1 MKLHGRALLLGS
13 LLATLVPL
21 ASAHAAPSPP
31 GSLAPLATPQLC
43 FSQTPA
49 SGCTSAPGL
58 ESARAVAITADG
70 HNLYVGGG
78 TSISVFERNAKTG
91 ALTQLAGPLGCLSS
105 SAGTGCG
112 HALGLSGVAQIGL
125 SPDGRHLYAVSSIAG
140 SVTAFARDITT
151 GALTQ
156 LHGAAGCVRPGGQGG
171 CASGIGLAGAT
182 ALAIA
187 PDGRSLYVAGHD
199 ANAVASFSIDPVGGA
214 LLQLGGKGAC
224 VRGGDDAGACLAGRA
239 LLGADALA
247 ISPDGAILYAAAKDI
262 DAVAVLLRDPT
273 TGALSQQPGQTGC
286 IRLGGGLGC
295 ATARALAQPSAL
307 AIAPGGRDL
316 YVASASG
323 NAVSLLQRDA
333 ATGMM
338 IQPAGTAGCIGQ
350 GIADCSAAPLLMT
363 PTALSLGPDATSL
376 TVATAGDGTLLTLH
390 RDTTS
395 GLLAAVPAPAG
406 CISTTAAGGCQ
417 ALALLGPATSLAI
430 APTGDVLYAA
440 ASTGLIALSRQA
452 PPVCLKRELRAGVGV
467 PTQVLLPCTDPN
479 GDALTYAIAS
489 KATHGALTG
498 VKGGS
503 VTYKPKPGY
512 RGVDAFGIT
521 VGDGS
526 GAVTT
531 ATVTVR
537 VTRNGT
543 GPVVRLAAGPLKV
556 KAGTAHATIGCD
568 ARTAGGC
575 TGVAI
580 LRLGGPRGPVVART
594 KVHVK
599 SGRAHVIDVP
609 LRAAG
614 RTALAPGN
622 WRQAMLIVIARDK
635 NGNGGTLGR
644 KVVLHSVM
652 KQSR

>member
-1 MKLHGRALLLGS
+1 MKLHVRALLLGS

-21 ASAHAAPSPP
+21 ASAHAAAGPP

-43 FSQTPA
+43 FAQTPA

-78 TSISVFERNAKTG
+78 TSIAVFQRDAKTG
-91 ALTQLAGPLGCLSS
+91 ALTQLAGILGCVSS
-105 SAGTGCG
+105 SGGTGCG
-112 HALGLSGVAQIGL
+112 HALGLSGVAQIAL
-125 SPDGRHLYAVSSIAG
+125 SPDGRHLYAVSSISG
-140 SVTAFARDITT
+140 SVTAFARDVKT
-151 GALTQ
+151 GSLTQ
-156 LHGAAGCVRPGGQGG
+156 LRGAAGCVRPGGDGG
-171 CASGIGLAGAT
+171 CASGVGLAGAT
-182 ALAIA
+182 ALVIA
-187 PDGRSLYVAGHD
+187 PDGRSLYVAGKD

-224 VRGGDDAGACLAGRA
+224 VRGGDDPGACLDGRA

-247 ISPDGAILYAAAKDI
+247 ISPDGAIVYAAAKDV
-262 DAVAVLLRDPT
+262 DAVAVLQRDPT
-273 TGALSQQPGQTGC
+273 TGALSQQAGLTGC
-286 IRLGGGLGC
+286 IRLSGGLGC
-295 ATARALAQPSAL
+295 ATARSLAQPSAL
-307 AIAPGGRDL
+307 VIAPGGRDL

-323 NAVSLLQRDA
+323 NAISVLQRDA
-333 ATGMM
+333 ATGLL

-350 GIADCSAAPLLMT
+350 GIADCTAAPLL
-363 PTALSLGPDATSL
+363 TAPAALAMGPDGSSL
-376 TVATAGDGTLLTLH
+376 TVATAGDGTLITLH

-395 GLLAAVPAPAG
+395 GLLAAVPAPSG

-417 ALALLGPATSLAI
+417 ALGVLGPATSMAI
-430 APTGDVLYAA
+430 APAGDVLYAA
-440 ASTGLIALSRQA
+440 ASTGLIALSRQT

-467 PTQVLLPCTDPN
+467 PTQILLPCTDPN

-489 KATHGALTG
+489 KATHGVLAG
-498 VKGGS
+498 VKGGT
-503 VTYKPKPGY
+503 VTYKPKPGF
-512 RGVDAFGIT
+512 RGVDAFGIA

-526 GAVTT
+526 GAQTT

-537 VTRNGT
+537 VTRDGT

-556 KAGTAHATIGCD
+556 RAGTARATIGCE

-594 KVHVK
+594 KVHVDA
-599 SGRAHVIDVP
+599 GRAHVIDVP

-644 KVVLHSVM
+644 KVVLHGI
-652 KQSR
+652 KK

>member
-1 MKLHGRALLLGS
+1 MKLHVRALLLGS

-21 ASAHAAPSPP
+21 ASAHAAPGPP

-43 FSQTPA
+43 FAQTPA

-58 ESARAVAITADG
+58 ESARAVVISADG

-78 TSISVFERNAKTG
+78 TSIAVFQRDAKTG
-91 ALTQLAGPLGCLSS
+91 ALTQLAGILGCVSS
-105 SAGTGCG
+105 SGGTGCG
-112 HALGLSGVAQIGL
+112 HALGLSGVAQMGL

-140 SVTAFARDITT
+140 SVTAFSRDAKT
-151 GALTQ
+151 GSLTQ
-156 LHGAAGCVRPGGQGG
+156 LRGAAGCVRPGGEGG
-171 CASGIGLAGAT
+171 CASGVGLAGAT
-182 ALAIA
+182 ALVIA
-187 PDGRSLYVAGHD
+187 PDGRSLYVAGKE

-224 VRGGDDAGACLAGRA
+224 VRGGDDPGACLDGRA

-247 ISPDGAILYAAAKDI
+247 ISPDGAIVYAAAKDV
-262 DAVAVLLRDPT
+262 DAIAVLQRDPT
-273 TGALSQQPGQTGC
+273 TGALSQQAGLTGC
-286 IRLGGGLGC
+286 IRLSGGLGC
-295 ATARALAQPSAL
+295 ATARSLAQPSAL
-307 AIAPGGRDL
+307 VIAPGGRDL

-323 NAVSLLQRDA
+323 NAISLLQRDA
-333 ATGMM
+333 ATGLM
-338 IQPAGTAGCIGQ
+338 IQSAGTAGCIGQ
-350 GIADCSAAPLLMT
+350 GIADCTAAPLL
-363 PTALSLGPDATSL
+363 TAPAALAMGPDGSSL
-376 TVATAGDGTLLTLH
+376 TVATAGDGTLVTLH

-395 GLLAAVPAPAG
+395 GLLAAVPAPSG

-417 ALALLGPATSLAI
+417 ALGVLGPATSMAI
-430 APTGDVLYAA
+430 APAGDVLYAA
-440 ASTGLIALSRQA
+440 ASTGLIALARQT

-467 PTQVLLPCTDPN
+467 PTQILLPCTDPN

-489 KATHGALTG
+489 KATHGVLAG
-498 VKGGS
+498 VKGGT
-503 VTYKPKPGY
+503 VTYKPKPGFH
-512 RGVDAFGIT
+512 GVDAFGIA

-526 GAVTT
+526 GAQTT

-537 VTRNGT
+537 VTRDGT

-556 KAGTAHATIGCD
+556 KAGTARATIGCE

-594 KVHVK
+594 KVHVDA
-599 SGRAHVIDVP
+599 GRAHVIDVP

-622 WRQAMLIVIARDK
+622 WRQATLIVIARDK

-644 KVVLHSVM
+644 KVVLHGI
-652 KQSR
+652 KK

>member
-1 MKLHGRALLLGS
+1 MKLHLRALFIGS

-21 ASAHAAPSPP
+21 ASAHAAPGPP

-43 FSQTPA
+43 FAQTPA

-78 TSISVFERNAKTG
+78 TSISVFQRDAKG
-91 ALTQLAGPLGCLSS
+91 ALTQLAGVLGCVSS
-105 SAGTGCG
+105 SGGTGCG

-140 SVTAFARDITT
+140 SVTAFARDTTT

-156 LHGAAGCVRPGGQGG
+156 LRGAAGCVRPGGDGG
-171 CASGIGLAGAT
+171 CASGVGLAGAT
-182 ALAIA
+182 AMAIA
-187 PDGRSLYVAGHD
+187 PDGRSLYVAGQE

-224 VRGGDDAGACLAGRA
+224 VRGGDDPGACLDGRA

-247 ISPDGAILYAAAKDI
+247 ISPDGAIVYAAAKDV
-262 DAVAVLLRDPT
+262 DAVAVLQRDPT
-273 TGALSQQPGQTGC
+273 TGALSQQAGLTGC
-286 IRLGGGLGC
+286 IRLSGGLGC
-295 ATARALAQPSAL
+295 ATARSLAQPSAL

-323 NAVSLLQRDA
+323 NAISLLQRDA
-333 ATGMM
+333 ATGLM

-350 GIADCSAAPLLMT
+350 GIADCTAAPLL
-363 PTALSLGPDATSL
+363 TAPAALAMGPDGSSL
-376 TVATAGDGTLLTLH
+376 TVATSGDGTLITLH

-395 GLLAAVPAPAG
+395 GLLAAVPAPSG

-417 ALALLGPATSLAI
+417 ALGVLGPATSMAI
-430 APTGDVLYAA
+430 APAGDVLYAA
-440 ASTGLIALSRQA
+440 ASTGLIALARQT

-467 PTQVLLPCTDPN
+467 PTQILLPCTDPN

-489 KATHGALTG
+489 KATHGVLAG
-498 VKGGS
+498 VKGGT
-503 VTYKPKPGY
+503 VTYKPKPGF
-512 RGVDAFGIT
+512 RGVDAFGIA

-526 GAVTT
+526 GAQTT

-537 VTRNGT
+537 VTRDGT

-556 KAGTAHATIGCD
+556 RAGTARATIGCE

-594 KVHVK
+594 KVHVAA
-599 SGRAHVIDVP
+599 GRAHVIDVP

-644 KVVLHSVM
+644 KVVLHGI
-652 KQSR
+652 KK

>member
-1 MKLHGRALLLGS
+1 MLGS

-21 ASAHAAPSPP
+21 ASAHAASGPP

-43 FSQTPA
+43 FAQTPA

-58 ESARAVAITADG
+58 ESARAVAISADG

-78 TSISVFERNAKTG
+78 TSIAVFHRDAKTG
-91 ALTQLAGPLGCLSS
+91 ALTQLAGVLGCVSS
-105 SAGTGCG
+105 SGGTGCG

-140 SVTAFARDITT
+140 SVTAFARDTTT
-151 GALTQ
+151 GSLTQ
-156 LHGAAGCVRPGGQGG
+156 LRGAAGCVRPGGEGG
-171 CASGIGLAGAT
+171 CASGVGLAGAT
-182 ALAIA
+182 ALVIA
-187 PDGRSLYVAGHD
+187 PDGRSLYVAGKE

-224 VRGGDDAGACLAGRA
+224 VRGGDDPGACLDGRA

-247 ISPDGAILYAAAKDI
+247 ISPDGAIVYAAAKDV
-262 DAVAVLLRDPT
+262 DAVAVLQRDPT
-273 TGALSQQPGQTGC
+273 TGALSQQAGLTGC
-286 IRLGGGLGC
+286 IRLSGGLGC
-295 ATARALAQPSAL
+295 ATARSMAQPTAL
-307 AIAPGGRDL
+307 TIAPGGRDL
-316 YVASASG
+316 YVASGSG
-323 NAVSLLQRDA
+323 NAISVLQRDT
-333 ATGMM
+333 ATGLL

-350 GIADCSAAPLLMT
+350 GIADCTAAPLL
-363 PTALSLGPDATSL
+363 TAPAALAMGPDGSSL
-376 TVATAGDGTLLTLH
+376 TVATSGDGTLITLH
-390 RDTTS
+390 RDTTT
-395 GLLAAVPAPAG
+395 GLLAAVPAPSG

-417 ALALLGPATSLAI
+417 ALGVLGPATSMAI
-430 APTGDVLYAA
+430 APAGDVLYAA
-440 ASTGLIALSRQA
+440 ASTGLIALARQT

-467 PTQVLLPCTDPN
+467 PTQILLPCTDPN

-489 KATHGALTG
+489 KATHGVLAG
-498 VKGGS
+498 VKGGT
-503 VTYKPKPGY
+503 VTYKPKPGF
-512 RGVDAFGIT
+512 RGVDAFGIA

-526 GAVTT
+526 GAQTT

-537 VTRNGT
+537 VTRDGT

-556 KAGTAHATIGCD
+556 RAGTARATIGCE

-575 TGVAI
+575 TGIAI

-594 KVHVK
+594 KVHVAA
-599 SGRAHVIDVP
+599 GRAHVIDVP

-644 KVVLHSVM
+644 KVVLHGI
-652 KQSR
+652 KK

>member
-1 MKLHGRALLLGS
+1 MKLHVRALLLGS

-21 ASAHAAPSPP
+21 ASAHAAPGPP

-43 FSQTPA
+43 FAQTPA

-58 ESARAVAITADG
+58 ESARAVAISADG

-78 TSISVFERNAKTG
+78 TSIAVFQRDAKTG
-91 ALTQLAGPLGCLSS
+91 ALTQLAGILGCVSS
-105 SAGTGCG
+105 SGGTGCG
-112 HALGLSGVAQIGL
+112 HALGLSGVAQMGL

-140 SVTAFARDITT
+140 SVTAFSRDTKT
-151 GALTQ
+151 GSLTQ
-156 LHGAAGCVRPGGQGG
+156 LRGAAGCVRPGGEGG
-171 CASGIGLAGAT
+171 CASGVGLAGAT
-182 ALAIA
+182 ALVIA
-187 PDGRSLYVAGHD
+187 PDGRSLYVAGKE

-224 VRGGDDAGACLAGRA
+224 VRGGDDPGACLDGRA

-247 ISPDGAILYAAAKDI
+247 ISPDGAIVYAAAKDV
-262 DAVAVLLRDPT
+262 DAIAVLQRDPT
-273 TGALSQQPGQTGC
+273 TGALSQQAGLTGC
-286 IRLGGGLGC
+286 IRLSGGLGC
-295 ATARALAQPSAL
+295 ATARSLAQPSAL
-307 AIAPGGRDL
+307 VIAPGGRDL

-323 NAVSLLQRDA
+323 NAISLLQRDA
-333 ATGMM
+333 ATGLM

-350 GIADCSAAPLLMT
+350 GIADCTAAPLL
-363 PTALSLGPDATSL
+363 TAPAALAMGPDGSSL
-376 TVATAGDGTLLTLH
+376 TVATAGDGTLITLH

-395 GLLAAVPAPAG
+395 GLLAAVPAPSG

-417 ALALLGPATSLAI
+417 ALGVLGPATSMAI
-430 APTGDVLYAA
+430 APAGDVLYAA
-440 ASTGLIALSRQA
+440 ASTGLIALARQT

-467 PTQVLLPCTDPN
+467 PTQILLPCTDPN

-489 KATHGALTG
+489 KATHGVLAG
-498 VKGGS
+498 VKGGT
-503 VTYKPKPGY
+503 VTYKPKPGFH
-512 RGVDAFGIT
+512 GVDAFGIA

-526 GAVTT
+526 GAQTT

-537 VTRNGT
+537 VTRDGT

-556 KAGTAHATIGCD
+556 KAGTARATIGCE

-594 KVHVK
+594 KVHVDA
-599 SGRAHVIDVP
+599 GRAHVIDVP

-622 WRQAMLIVIARDK
+622 WRQATLIVIARDK

-644 KVVLHSVM
+644 KVVLHGI
-652 KQSR
+652 KK

>member
-1 MKLHGRALLLGS
+1 MKLHVRALLLGS

-21 ASAHAAPSPP
+21 ASAHAAPGPP

-43 FSQTPA
+43 FAQTPA

-78 TSISVFERNAKTG
+78 TSIAVFQRDAKTG
-91 ALTQLAGPLGCLSS
+91 ALTQLAGILGCVSS
-105 SAGTGCG
+105 SGGTGCG
-112 HALGLSGVAQIGL
+112 QALGLSGVAQIAL
-125 SPDGRHLYAVSSIAG
+125 SPDGRHLYAVSSISG
-140 SVTAFARDITT
+140 SVTAFSRDTKT
-151 GALTQ
+151 GSLTQ
-156 LHGAAGCVRPGGQGG
+156 LRGAAGCVRPGGDGG
-171 CASGIGLAGAT
+171 CASGVGLAGAT
-182 ALAIA
+182 AMVIA
-187 PDGRSLYVAGHD
+187 PDGRSLYVAGKE

-224 VRGGDDAGACLAGRA
+224 VRGGDDPGACLDGRA

-247 ISPDGAILYAAAKDI
+247 ISPDGAIVYAAAKDV
-262 DAVAVLLRDPT
+262 DAVAVLQRDPT
-273 TGALSQQPGQTGC
+273 TGALSQQAGLTGC
-286 IRLGGGLGC
+286 IRLSGGLGC
-295 ATARALAQPSAL
+295 ATARSLAQPSAL
-307 AIAPGGRDL
+307 VIAPGGRDL
-316 YVASASG
+316 YVASGSG
-323 NAVSLLQRDA
+323 NAISVLQRDA
-333 ATGMM
+333 ATGLM

-350 GIADCSAAPLLMT
+350 GIADCTAAPLL
-363 PTALSLGPDATSL
+363 TAPAALAMGPDGSSL
-376 TVATAGDGTLLTLH
+376 TVATAGDGTLITLH

-395 GLLAAVPAPAG
+395 GLLAAVPAPSG

-417 ALALLGPATSLAI
+417 ALGVLGPATSMAI
-430 APTGDVLYAA
+430 APAGDVLYAA
-440 ASTGLIALSRQA
+440 ASTGLIALSRQT

-467 PTQVLLPCTDPN
+467 PTQILLPCTDPN

-489 KATHGALTG
+489 KATHGVLAG
-498 VKGGS
+498 VKGGT
-503 VTYKPKPGY
+503 VTYKPKPGF
-512 RGVDAFGIT
+512 RGVDAFGIA

-526 GAVTT
+526 GAQTT

-537 VTRNGT
+537 VTRDGT

-556 KAGTAHATIGCD
+556 RAGTARATIGCE

-594 KVHVK
+594 KVHVNA
-599 SGRAHVIDVP
+599 GRAHVIDVP

-644 KVVLHSVM
+644 KVVLHGI
-652 KQSR
+652 KK

>member
-1 MKLHGRALLLGS
+1 MCMKLHVRALLLGS

-21 ASAHAAPSPP
+21 ASAHAAPGPP

-43 FSQTPA
+43 FAQTPA

-78 TSISVFERNAKTG
+78 TSIAVFQRDAKTG
-91 ALTQLAGPLGCLSS
+91 ALTQLAGILGCVSS
-105 SAGTGCG
+105 SGGAGCG
-112 HALGLSGVAQIGL
+112 HALGLSGVAQIAL
-125 SPDGRHLYAVSSIAG
+125 SPDGRHLYAVSSISG
-140 SVTAFARDITT
+140 SVTAFARDEKT
-151 GALTQ
+151 GSLTQ
-156 LHGAAGCVRPGGQGG
+156 LRGAAGCVRPGGEGG
-171 CASGIGLAGAT
+171 CASGVGLAGAT
-182 ALAIA
+182 ALVIA
-187 PDGRSLYVAGHD
+187 PDGRSLYVAGKE

-224 VRGGDDAGACLAGRA
+224 VRGGDDPGACLDGRA

-247 ISPDGAILYAAAKDI
+247 ISPDGAIVYAAAKDV
-262 DAVAVLLRDPT
+262 DAVAVLQRDPT
-273 TGALSQQPGQTGC
+273 TGALSQQAGLTGC
-286 IRLGGGLGC
+286 IRLSGGLGC
-295 ATARALAQPSAL
+295 ATARSMAQPTAL
-307 AIAPGGRDL
+307 TIAPGGRDL
-316 YVASASG
+316 YVASGSG
-323 NAVSLLQRDA
+323 NAISVLQRDT
-333 ATGMM
+333 ATGLL

-350 GIADCSAAPLLMT
+350 GIADCTAAPLL
-363 PTALSLGPDATSL
+363 TAPAALAMGPDGSSL
-376 TVATAGDGTLLTLH
+376 TVATSGDGTLITLH
-390 RDTTS
+390 RDTTT
-395 GLLAAVPAPAG
+395 GLLAAVPAPSG

-417 ALALLGPATSLAI
+417 ALGVLGPATSMAI
-430 APTGDVLYAA
+430 APAGDVLYAA
-440 ASTGLIALSRQA
+440 ASTGLIALARQT

-467 PTQVLLPCTDPN
+467 PTQILLPCTDPN

-489 KATHGALTG
+489 KATHGVLAG
-498 VKGGS
+498 VKGGT
-503 VTYKPKPGY
+503 VTYKPKPGF
-512 RGVDAFGIT
+512 RGVDAFGIA

-526 GAVTT
+526 GAQTT

-537 VTRNGT
+537 VTRDGT

-556 KAGTAHATIGCD
+556 RAGTARATIGCE

-575 TGVAI
+575 TGIAI

-594 KVHVK
+594 KVHVAA
-599 SGRAHVIDVP
+599 GRAHVIDVP

-644 KVVLHSVM
+644 KVVLHGI
-652 KQSR
+652 KK

>member
-13 LLATLVPL
+13 LLATHGPL
-21 ASAHAAPSPP
+21 ASAHAASGPP

-43 FSQTPA
+43 FAQTPA

-58 ESARAVAITADG
+58 ESARAVAISADG

-78 TSISVFERNAKTG
+78 TSIAVFHRDAKTG
-91 ALTQLAGPLGCLSS
+91 ALTQLAGVLGCVSS
-105 SAGTGCG
+105 SGGTGCG

-140 SVTAFARDITT
+140 SVTAFARDTTT
-151 GALTQ
+151 GSLTQ
-156 LHGAAGCVRPGGQGG
+156 LRGAAGCVRPGGEGG
-171 CASGIGLAGAT
+171 CASGVGLAGAT
-182 ALAIA
+182 ALVIA
-187 PDGRSLYVAGHD
+187 PDGRSLYVAGKE

-224 VRGGDDAGACLAGRA
+224 VRGGDDPGACLDGRA

-247 ISPDGAILYAAAKDI
+247 ISPDGAIVYAAAKDV
-262 DAVAVLLRDPT
+262 DAVAVLQRDPT
-273 TGALSQQPGQTGC
+273 TGALSQQAGLTGC
-286 IRLGGGLGC
+286 IRLSGGLGC
-295 ATARALAQPSAL
+295 ATARSMAQPTAL
-307 AIAPGGRDL
+307 TIAPGGRDL
-316 YVASASG
+316 YVASGSG
-323 NAVSLLQRDA
+323 NAISVLQRDT
-333 ATGMM
+333 ATGLL

-350 GIADCSAAPLLMT
+350 GIADCTAAPLL
-363 PTALSLGPDATSL
+363 TAPAALAMGPDGSSL
-376 TVATAGDGTLLTLH
+376 TVATSGDGTLITLH
-390 RDTTS
+390 RDTTT
-395 GLLAAVPAPAG
+395 GLLAAVPAPSG

-417 ALALLGPATSLAI
+417 ALGVLGPATSMAI
-430 APTGDVLYAA
+430 APAGDVLYAA
-440 ASTGLIALSRQA
+440 ASTGLIALARQT

-467 PTQVLLPCTDPN
+467 PTQILLPCTDPN

-489 KATHGALTG
+489 KATHGVLAG
-498 VKGGS
+498 VKGGT
-503 VTYKPKPGY
+503 VTYKPKPGF
-512 RGVDAFGIT
+512 RGVDAFGIA

-526 GAVTT
+526 GAQTT

-537 VTRNGT
+537 VTRDGT

-556 KAGTAHATIGCD
+556 RAGTARATIGCE

-575 TGVAI
+575 TGIAI

-594 KVHVK
+594 KVHVAA
-599 SGRAHVIDVP
+599 GRAHVIDVP

-644 KVVLHSVM
+644 KVVLHGI
-652 KQSR
+652 KK

>member
-21 ASAHAAPSPP
+21 ASAHAAPGPQ

-58 ESARAVAITADG
+58 ESARAVTISADG

-78 TSISVFERNAKTG
+78 TTISVFTRAAKTG

-105 SAGTGCG
+105 SSGTGCG
-112 HALGLSGVAQIGL
+112 HALGLSGVAQIAL
-125 SPDGRHLYAVSSIAG
+125 SPDGRHLYAVSSIAA
-140 SVTAFARDITT
+140 SVTAFARDLAT

-156 LHGAAGCVRPGGQGG
+156 LHGAAGCVRPGGGGG
-171 CASGIGLAGAT
+171 CASGVGLAGAT

-187 PDGRSLYVAGHD
+187 PDGRSLYVASHD

-214 LLQLGGKGAC
+214 LLQLGGKSAC
-224 VRGGDDAGACLAGRA
+224 VRGGDDAGACLGGRA

-262 DAVAVLLRDPT
+262 DAVAVLQRDPT
-273 TGALSQQPGQTGC
+273 TGALSQQPGQSGC
-286 IRLGGGLGC
+286 IRLSGGLGC
-295 ATARALAQPSAL
+295 ATARSLAQPSAL

-316 YVASASG
+316 YVASQSG

-333 ATGMM
+333 ATGIL
-338 IQPAGTAGCIGQ
+338 IQPAGAAGCIGQ
-350 GIADCSAAPLLMT
+350 GIADCSAAPLLT
-363 PTALSLGPDATSL
+363 GPLALSLGPDATSL

-390 RDTTS
+390 RDTAT

-406 CISTTAAGGCQ
+406 CISATAAGGCQ
-417 ALALLGPATSLAI
+417 ALAQLGPATSLAI
-430 APTGDVLYAA
+430 APAGDVLYAA
-440 ASTGLIALSRQA
+440 ASTGLVALARQA
-452 PPVCLKRELRAGVGV
+452 PPVCIKRELRAGVGV

-479 GDALTYAIAS
+479 GDALTYAISS
-489 KATHGALTG
+489 KAAHGSLLAL
-498 VKGGS
+498 KGGS
-503 VTYKPKPGY
+503 VTYRPKAGY
-512 RGVDAFGIT
+512 HGVDAFGIT

-526 GAVTT
+526 GAETP

-537 VTRNGT
+537 VTRDGT
-543 GPVVRLAAGPLKV
+543 GPVVRLAASLLKV

-568 ARTAGGC
+568 ARTQGGC

-580 LRLGGPRGPVVART
+580 LRLGGPRGPIVART
-594 KVHVK
+594 TLHVPA
-599 SGRAHVIDVP
+599 GRAHVIDVP

-614 RTALAPGN
+614 RSALIPGS
-622 WRQAMLIVIARDK
+622 WHQAMLIVIARDK

-644 KVVLHSVM
+644 KVVLHRLLA
-652 KQSR
+652 K

>member
-1 MKLHGRALLLGS
+1 MKLHVRALLLGS

-21 ASAHAAPSPP
+21 ASAHAAAGPP

-43 FSQTPA
+43 FAQTPA

-78 TSISVFERNAKTG
+78 TSIAVFQRDAKTG
-91 ALTQLAGPLGCLSS
+91 ALTQLAGILGCVSS
-105 SAGTGCG
+105 SGGTGCG
-112 HALGLSGVAQIGL
+112 HALGLSGVAQIAL
-125 SPDGRHLYAVSSIAG
+125 SPDGRHLYAVSSISG
-140 SVTAFARDITT
+140 SVTAFARDTKT
-151 GALTQ
+151 GSLTQ
-156 LHGAAGCVRPGGQGG
+156 LRGAAGCVRPGGDGG
-171 CASGIGLAGAT
+171 CASGVGLAGAT
-182 ALAIA
+182 AMVIA
-187 PDGRSLYVAGHD
+187 PDGRSLYVAGKE

-224 VRGGDDAGACLAGRA
+224 VRGGDDPGACLDGRA

-247 ISPDGAILYAAAKDI
+247 ISPDGAIVYAAAKDV
-262 DAVAVLLRDPT
+262 DAVAVLQRDPT
-273 TGALSQQPGQTGC
+273 TGALSQQAGLTGC
-286 IRLGGGLGC
+286 IRLSGGLGC
-295 ATARALAQPSAL
+295 ATARSLAQPSAL
-307 AIAPGGRDL
+307 VIAPGGRDL
-316 YVASASG
+316 YVASGSG
-323 NAVSLLQRDA
+323 NAISVLQRDA
-333 ATGMM
+333 ATGLM

-350 GIADCSAAPLLMT
+350 GIADCTAAPLL
-363 PTALSLGPDATSL
+363 TAPAALAMGPDGSSL
-376 TVATAGDGTLLTLH
+376 TVATAGDGTLITLH

-395 GLLAAVPAPAG
+395 GLLAAVPAPSG

-417 ALALLGPATSLAI
+417 ALGVLGPATSMAI
-430 APTGDVLYAA
+430 APAGDVLYAA
-440 ASTGLIALSRQA
+440 ASTGLIALSRQT

-467 PTQVLLPCTDPN
+467 PTQILLPCTDPN

-489 KATHGALTG
+489 KATHGVLAG
-498 VKGGS
+498 VKGGT
-503 VTYKPKPGY
+503 VIYKPKPGF
-512 RGVDAFGIT
+512 RGVDAFGIA

-526 GAVTT
+526 GAQTT

-537 VTRNGT
+537 VTRDGT

-556 KAGTAHATIGCD
+556 RAGTARATIGCE

-594 KVHVK
+594 KVHVNA
-599 SGRAHVIDVP
+599 GRAHVIDVP

-644 KVVLHSVM
+644 KVVLHGI
-652 KQSR
+652 KK

>member
-1 MKLHGRALLLGS
+1 MKLHVRALLLAS

-21 ASAHAAPSPP
+21 ASAHAAAGPP

-43 FSQTPA
+43 FAQTPA

-78 TSISVFERNAKTG
+78 TSIAVFQRDAKTG
-91 ALTQLAGPLGCLSS
+91 ALTQLAGILGCVSS
-105 SAGTGCG
+105 SGGTGCG
-112 HALGLSGVAQIGL
+112 QALGLSGVAQVAL
-125 SPDGRHLYAVSSIAG
+125 SPDGRHLYAVSSISG
-140 SVTAFARDITT
+140 SVTAFARDTKT
-151 GALTQ
+151 GSLTQ
-156 LHGAAGCVRPGGQGG
+156 LRGAAGCVRPGGDGG
-171 CASGIGLAGAT
+171 CASGVGLAGAT
-182 ALAIA
+182 AMVIA
-187 PDGRSLYVAGHD
+187 PDGRSLYVAGKE

-224 VRGGDDAGACLAGRA
+224 VRGGDDPGACLDGRA

-247 ISPDGAILYAAAKDI
+247 ISPDGAIVYAAAKDV
-262 DAVAVLLRDPT
+262 DAVAVLQRDPT
-273 TGALSQQPGQTGC
+273 TGALSQQAGLTGC
-286 IRLGGGLGC
+286 IRLSGGLGC
-295 ATARALAQPSAL
+295 ATARSLAQPSAL
-307 AIAPGGRDL
+307 VIAPGGRDL
-316 YVASASG
+316 YVASGSG
-323 NAVSLLQRDA
+323 NAISVLQRDT
-333 ATGMM
+333 ATGLL

-350 GIADCSAAPLLMT
+350 GIADCTAAPLL
-363 PTALSLGPDATSL
+363 TAPAALAMGPDGSSL
-376 TVATAGDGTLLTLH
+376 TVATAGDGTLITLH

-395 GLLAAVPAPAG
+395 GLLAAVPAPSG

-417 ALALLGPATSLAI
+417 ALGVLGPATSMAI
-430 APTGDVLYAA
+430 APAGDVLYAA
-440 ASTGLIALSRQA
+440 ASTGLIALSRQT

-467 PTQVLLPCTDPN
+467 PTQILLPCTDPN

-489 KATHGALTG
+489 KATHGVLAG
-498 VKGGS
+498 VKGGT
-503 VTYKPKPGY
+503 VTYKPKPGF
-512 RGVDAFGIT
+512 RGVDAFGIA

-526 GAVTT
+526 GAQTT

-537 VTRNGT
+537 VTRDGT

-556 KAGTAHATIGCD
+556 RAGTARATIGCE

-594 KVHVK
+594 KVHVNA
-599 SGRAHVIDVP
+599 GRAHVIDVP

-644 KVVLHSVM
+644 KVVLHGI
-652 KQSR
+652 KK

>member
-1 MKLHGRALLLGS
+1 M
-13 LLATLVPL
+13 
-21 ASAHAAPSPP
+21 
-31 GSLAPLATPQLC
+31 
-43 FSQTPA
+43 FS
-49 SGCTSAPGL
+49 
-58 ESARAVAITADG
+58 
-70 HNLYVGGG
+70 
-78 TSISVFERNAKTG
+78 RNVKTG
-91 ALTQLAGPLGCLSS
+91 ALSQLAGPLGCLSS

-112 HALGLSGVAQIGL
+112 HALGLSGVSQMGL
-125 SPDGRHLYAVSSIAG
+125 SPDGRHLYAVSSISG
-140 SVTAFARDITT
+140 SVTAFARDLST
-151 GALTQ
+151 GALAQ
-156 LHGAAGCVRPGGQGG
+156 LRGAAGCVRPGGGGG
-171 CASGIGLAGAT
+171 CASGVGLAGAT
-182 ALAIA
+182 AMAIA

-224 VRGGDDAGACLAGRA
+224 VRGGDDAGACLDGRA

-247 ISPDGAILYAAAKDI
+247 ISPDGAIVYAAAKDI
-262 DAVAVLLRDPT
+262 DAVAVLQRDPT

-307 AIAPGGRDL
+307 AIAAGGRDL
-316 YVASASG
+316 YVASSSG
-323 NAVSLLQRDA
+323 NAIALLQRDA
-333 ATGMM
+333 ATGLL
-338 IQPAGTAGCIGQ
+338 IQPAGAAGCIGQ
-350 GIADCSAAPLLMT
+350 GVADCSAAPLL
-363 PTALSLGPDATSL
+363 TAPSALALGPEATSL
-376 TVATAGDGTLLTLH
+376 TVATAGDGTLITLH

-406 CISTTAAGGCQ
+406 CMSATAAGGCQ
-417 ALALLGPATSLAI
+417 ALAQLGPMTSLAI
-430 APTGDVLYAA
+430 APGGEALYAA
-440 ASTGLIALSRQA
+440 ASTGLIALARQA

-489 KATHGALTG
+489 KATHGVLATL
-498 VKGGS
+498 KGAS
-503 VTYKPKPGY
+503 VTYRPKPGY
-512 RGVDAFGIT
+512 HGVDAFTVT

-531 ATVTVR
+531 ATVAVR
-537 VTRNGT
+537 VTRDGT

-568 ARTAGGC
+568 ARTLGGC

-594 KVHVK
+594 KVHVAA
-599 SGRAHVIDVP
+599 GRAHVIDVP

-614 RTALAPGN
+614 RSALAPGN
-622 WRQAMLIVIARDK
+622 WRQATLIVIARDK

-652 KQSR
+652 KRSK

>member
-1 MKLHGRALLLGS
+1 MCMKLHVRALLLGS

-21 ASAHAAPSPP
+21 ASAHAAPGPP

-43 FSQTPA
+43 FAQTPA

-78 TSISVFERNAKTG
+78 TSIAVFQRDAKTG
-91 ALTQLAGPLGCLSS
+91 ALTQLAGILGCVSS
-105 SAGTGCG
+105 SGGAGCG
-112 HALGLSGVAQIGL
+112 HALGLSGVAQIAL
-125 SPDGRHLYAVSSIAG
+125 SPDGRHLYAVSSISG
-140 SVTAFARDITT
+140 SVTAFARDEKT
-151 GALTQ
+151 GSLTQ
-156 LHGAAGCVRPGGQGG
+156 LRGAAGCVRPGGEGG
-171 CASGIGLAGAT
+171 CASGVGLAGAT
-182 ALAIA
+182 ALVIA
-187 PDGRSLYVAGHD
+187 PDGRSLYVAGKE

-224 VRGGDDAGACLAGRA
+224 VRGGDDPGACLDGRA

-247 ISPDGAILYAAAKDI
+247 ISPDGAIVYAAAKDV
-262 DAVAVLLRDPT
+262 DAVAVLQRDPT
-273 TGALSQQPGQTGC
+273 TGALSQQAGLTGC
-286 IRLGGGLGC
+286 IRLSGGLGC
-295 ATARALAQPSAL
+295 ATARSLAQPSAL
-307 AIAPGGRDL
+307 VIAPGGRDL
-316 YVASASG
+316 YVASGSG
-323 NAVSLLQRDA
+323 NAISVLQRDA
-333 ATGMM
+333 ATGLM

-350 GIADCSAAPLLMT
+350 GIADCTAAPLL
-363 PTALSLGPDATSL
+363 TAPAALAMGPDGSSL
-376 TVATAGDGTLLTLH
+376 TVATAGDGTLITLH

-395 GLLAAVPAPAG
+395 GLLAAVPAPSG

-417 ALALLGPATSLAI
+417 ALGVLGPATSMAI
-430 APTGDVLYAA
+430 APAGDVLYAA
-440 ASTGLIALSRQA
+440 ASTGLIALSRQT

-467 PTQVLLPCTDPN
+467 PTQILLPCTDPN

-489 KATHGALTG
+489 KATHGVLAG
-498 VKGGS
+498 VKGGT
-503 VTYKPKPGY
+503 VTYKPKPGF
-512 RGVDAFGIT
+512 RGVDAFGIA

-526 GAVTT
+526 GAQTT

-537 VTRNGT
+537 VTRDGT

-556 KAGTAHATIGCD
+556 RAGTARATIGCE

-580 LRLGGPRGPVVART
+580 LRLGGPRGPVVARA
-594 KVHVK
+594 KVHVNA
-599 SGRAHVIDVP
+599 GRAHVIDVP

-644 KVVLHSVM
+644 KVVLHGI
-652 KQSR
+652 KK

>member
-1 MKLHGRALLLGS
+1 MCMKLHVRALLLGS

-21 ASAHAAPSPP
+21 ASAHAAPGPP

-43 FSQTPA
+43 FAQTPA

-78 TSISVFERNAKTG
+78 TSIAVFQRDAKTG
-91 ALTQLAGPLGCLSS
+91 ALTQLAGILGCVSS
-105 SAGTGCG
+105 SGGAGCG
-112 HALGLSGVAQIGL
+112 HALGLSGVAQIAL
-125 SPDGRHLYAVSSIAG
+125 SPDGRHLYAVSSISG
-140 SVTAFARDITT
+140 SVTAFARDEKT
-151 GALTQ
+151 GSLTQ
-156 LHGAAGCVRPGGQGG
+156 LRGAAGCVRPGGEGG
-171 CASGIGLAGAT
+171 CASGVGLAGAT
-182 ALAIA
+182 ALVIA
-187 PDGRSLYVAGHD
+187 PDGRSLYVAGKE

-224 VRGGDDAGACLAGRA
+224 VRGGDDPGACLDGRA

-247 ISPDGAILYAAAKDI
+247 ISPDGAIVYAAAKDV
-262 DAVAVLLRDPT
+262 DAVAVLQRDPT
-273 TGALSQQPGQTGC
+273 TGALSQQAGLTGC
-286 IRLGGGLGC
+286 IRLSGGLGC
-295 ATARALAQPSAL
+295 ATARSLAQPSAL
-307 AIAPGGRDL
+307 VIAPGGRDL
-316 YVASASG
+316 YVASGSG
-323 NAVSLLQRDA
+323 NAISVLQRDA
-333 ATGMM
+333 ATGLM

-350 GIADCSAAPLLMT
+350 GIADCTAAPLL
-363 PTALSLGPDATSL
+363 TAPAALAMGPDGSSL
-376 TVATAGDGTLLTLH
+376 TVATAGDGTLITLH

-395 GLLAAVPAPAG
+395 GLLAAVPAPSG

-417 ALALLGPATSLAI
+417 ALGVLGPATSMAI
-430 APTGDVLYAA
+430 APAGDVLYAA
-440 ASTGLIALSRQA
+440 ASTGLIALSRQT

-467 PTQVLLPCTDPN
+467 PTQILLPCTDPN

-489 KATHGALTG
+489 KATHGVLAG
-498 VKGGS
+498 VKGGT
-503 VTYKPKPGY
+503 VTYKPKPGF
-512 RGVDAFGIT
+512 RGVDAFGIA

-526 GAVTT
+526 GAQTT

-537 VTRNGT
+537 VTRDGT

-556 KAGTAHATIGCD
+556 RAGTARATIGCE

-594 KVHVK
+594 KVHVNA
-599 SGRAHVIDVP
+599 GRAHVIDVP

-644 KVVLHSVM
+644 KVVLHGI
-652 KQSR
+652 KK

>member
-1 MKLHGRALLLGS
+1 MCMKLHVRALLLGS

-21 ASAHAAPSPP
+21 ASAHAAPGPP

-43 FSQTPA
+43 FAQTPA

-78 TSISVFERNAKTG
+78 TSIAVFQRDAKTG
-91 ALTQLAGPLGCLSS
+91 ALTQLAGILGCVSS
-105 SAGTGCG
+105 SGGAGCG
-112 HALGLSGVAQIGL
+112 HALGLSGVAQIAL
-125 SPDGRHLYAVSSIAG
+125 SPDGRHLYAVSSISG
-140 SVTAFARDITT
+140 SVTAFARDEKT
-151 GALTQ
+151 GSLTQ
-156 LHGAAGCVRPGGQGG
+156 LRGAAGCVRPGGEGG
-171 CASGIGLAGAT
+171 CASGVGLAGAT
-182 ALAIA
+182 ALVIA
-187 PDGRSLYVAGHD
+187 PDGRSLYVAGKE

-224 VRGGDDAGACLAGRA
+224 VRGGDDPGACLDGRA

-247 ISPDGAILYAAAKDI
+247 ISPDGAIVYAAAKDV
-262 DAVAVLLRDPT
+262 DAVAVLQRDPT
-273 TGALSQQPGQTGC
+273 TGALSQQAGLTGC
-286 IRLGGGLGC
+286 IRLSGGLGC
-295 ATARALAQPSAL
+295 ATARSMAQPSAL
-307 AIAPGGRDL
+307 VIAPGGRDL
-316 YVASASG
+316 YVASGSG
-323 NAVSLLQRDA
+323 NAISVLQRDA
-333 ATGMM
+333 ATGLM

-350 GIADCSAAPLLMT
+350 GIADCTAAPLL
-363 PTALSLGPDATSL
+363 TAPAALAMGPDGSSL
-376 TVATAGDGTLLTLH
+376 TVATAGDGTLITLH

-395 GLLAAVPAPAG
+395 GLLAAVPAPSG

-417 ALALLGPATSLAI
+417 ALGVLGPATSMAI
-430 APTGDVLYAA
+430 APAGDVLYAA
-440 ASTGLIALSRQA
+440 ASTGLIALSRQT

-467 PTQVLLPCTDPN
+467 PTQILLPCTDPN

-489 KATHGALTG
+489 KATHGVLAG
-498 VKGGS
+498 VKGGT
-503 VTYKPKPGY
+503 VTYKPKPGF
-512 RGVDAFGIT
+512 RGVDAFGIA

-526 GAVTT
+526 GAQTT

-537 VTRNGT
+537 VTRDGT

-556 KAGTAHATIGCD
+556 RAGTARATIGCE

-594 KVHVK
+594 KVHVNA
-599 SGRAHVIDVP
+599 GRAHVIDVP
-609 LRAAG
+609 LRGAG

-644 KVVLHSVM
+644 KVVLHGI
-652 KQSR
+652 KK

>member
-1 MKLHGRALLLGS
+1 M
-13 LLATLVPL
+13 
-21 ASAHAAPSPP
+21 
-31 GSLAPLATPQLC
+31 
-43 FSQTPA
+43 
-49 SGCTSAPGL
+49 
-58 ESARAVAITADG
+58 
-70 HNLYVGGG
+70 
-78 TSISVFERNAKTG
+78 
-91 ALTQLAGPLGCLSS
+91 
-105 SAGTGCG
+105 
-112 HALGLSGVAQIGL
+112 
-125 SPDGRHLYAVSSIAG
+125 
-140 SVTAFARDITT
+140 
-151 GALTQ
+151 
-156 LHGAAGCVRPGGQGG
+156 
-171 CASGIGLAGAT
+171 
-182 ALAIA
+182 AIA

-214 LLQLGGKGAC
+214 QLQLGGKGAC
-224 VRGGDDAGACLAGRA
+224 VRGGDTAGACLDGRA

-247 ISPDGAILYAAAKDI
+247 ISPDGAIVYAAAKDI
-262 DAVAVLLRDPT
+262 DAVAVLQRDPT

-307 AIAPGGRDL
+307 AIAAGGRDL

-323 NAVSLLQRDA
+323 NAIALRQRDA
-333 ATGMM
+333 ATGLL
-338 IQPAGTAGCIGQ
+338 IQPAGAAGCIGQ
-350 GIADCSAAPLLMT
+350 GVADCSAAPLL
-363 PTALSLGPDATSL
+363 TAPSALALGPEATSL
-376 TVATAGDGTLLTLH
+376 TVATAGDGTLITLH

-406 CISTTAAGGCQ
+406 CMSATAAGGCQ
-417 ALALLGPATSLAI
+417 PLAQLGPVTSLAI
-430 APTGDVLYAA
+430 APGGEALYAA
-440 ASTGLIALSRQA
+440 ASTGLIALARQA

-489 KATHGALTG
+489 KATHGVLATL
-498 VKGGS
+498 KGAS
-503 VTYKPKPGY
+503 VIYRPRPGY
-512 RGVDAFGIT
+512 HGVDAFTVT

-537 VTRNGT
+537 VTRDGT

-568 ARTAGGC
+568 ARTLGGC

-594 KVHVK
+594 KVHVAA
-599 SGRAHVIDVP
+599 GRAHVIDVP

-614 RTALAPGN
+614 RSALAPGN
-622 WRQAMLIVIARDK
+622 WRQATLIVIARDK

-644 KVVLHSVM
+644 KVVLHSVL
-652 KQSR
+652 KKSK

>member
-1 MKLHGRALLLGS
+1 MKLHVRALLLGS

-21 ASAHAAPSPP
+21 ASAHAAAGPP

-43 FSQTPA
+43 FAQTPA

-78 TSISVFERNAKTG
+78 TSIAVFQRDAKTG
-91 ALTQLAGPLGCLSS
+91 ALTQLAGILGCVSS
-105 SAGTGCG
+105 SGGTGCG
-112 HALGLSGVAQIGL
+112 HALGLSGVAQIAL
-125 SPDGRHLYAVSSIAG
+125 SPDGRHLYAVSSISG
-140 SVTAFARDITT
+140 SVTAFARDTKT
-151 GALTQ
+151 GSLTQ
-156 LHGAAGCVRPGGQGG
+156 LRGAAGCVRPGGDGG
-171 CASGIGLAGAT
+171 CASGVGLAGAT
-182 ALAIA
+182 AMVIA
-187 PDGRSLYVAGHD
+187 PDGRSLYVAGKE

-224 VRGGDDAGACLAGRA
+224 VRGGDDPGACLDGRA

-247 ISPDGAILYAAAKDI
+247 ISPDGAIVYAAAKDV
-262 DAVAVLLRDPT
+262 DAVAVLQRDPT
-273 TGALSQQPGQTGC
+273 TGALSQQAGLTGC
-286 IRLGGGLGC
+286 IRLSGGLGC
-295 ATARALAQPSAL
+295 ATARSLAQPSAL
-307 AIAPGGRDL
+307 VIAPGGRDL
-316 YVASASG
+316 YVASGSG
-323 NAVSLLQRDA
+323 NAISVLQRDT
-333 ATGMM
+333 ATGLL

-350 GIADCSAAPLLMT
+350 GIADCTAAPLL
-363 PTALSLGPDATSL
+363 TAPAALAMGPDGSSL
-376 TVATAGDGTLLTLH
+376 TVATAGDGTLITLH

-395 GLLAAVPAPAG
+395 GLLAAVPAPSG

-417 ALALLGPATSLAI
+417 ALGVLGPATSMAI
-430 APTGDVLYAA
+430 APAGDVLYAA
-440 ASTGLIALSRQA
+440 ASTGLIALSRQT

-467 PTQVLLPCTDPN
+467 PTQILLPCTDPN

-489 KATHGALTG
+489 KATHGVLAG
-498 VKGGS
+498 VKGGT
-503 VTYKPKPGY
+503 VIYKPKPGF
-512 RGVDAFGIT
+512 RGVDAFGIA

-526 GAVTT
+526 GAQTT

-537 VTRNGT
+537 VTRDGT

-556 KAGTAHATIGCD
+556 RAGTARATIGCE

-594 KVHVK
+594 KVHVNA
-599 SGRAHVIDVP
+599 GRAHVIDVP

-644 KVVLHSVM
+644 KVVLHGI
-652 KQSR
+652 KK

>member
-1 MKLHGRALLLGS
+1 MKLHVRALLLGS

-21 ASAHAAPSPP
+21 ASAHAAPGPP

-43 FSQTPA
+43 FAQTPA

-78 TSISVFERNAKTG
+78 TSIAVFQRDAKTG
-91 ALTQLAGPLGCLSS
+91 ALTQLAGILGCVSS
-105 SAGTGCG
+105 SGGTGCG

-140 SVTAFARDITT
+140 SVTAFSRDTKT
-151 GALTQ
+151 GSLTQ
-156 LHGAAGCVRPGGQGG
+156 LRGAAGCVRPGGEGG
-171 CASGIGLAGAT
+171 CASGVGLAGAT
-182 ALAIA
+182 ALVIA
-187 PDGRSLYVAGHD
+187 PDGRSLYVAGKE

-224 VRGGDDAGACLAGRA
+224 VRGGDDPGACLDGRA

-247 ISPDGAILYAAAKDI
+247 ISPDGAIVYAAAKDV
-262 DAVAVLLRDPT
+262 DAVAVLQRDPT
-273 TGALSQQPGQTGC
+273 TGALSQQAGLTGC
-286 IRLGGGLGC
+286 IRLSGGLGC
-295 ATARALAQPSAL
+295 ATARSLAQPSAL
-307 AIAPGGRDL
+307 VIAPGGRDL
-316 YVASASG
+316 YVASGSG
-323 NAVSLLQRDA
+323 NAISVLQRDA
-333 ATGMM
+333 ATGLM

-350 GIADCSAAPLLMT
+350 GIADCTAAPLL
-363 PTALSLGPDATSL
+363 TAPAALAMGPDGSSL
-376 TVATAGDGTLLTLH
+376 TVATAGDGTLITLH

-395 GLLAAVPAPAG
+395 GLLAAVPAPSG

-417 ALALLGPATSLAI
+417 ALGVLGPATSMAI
-430 APTGDVLYAA
+430 APAGDVLYAA
-440 ASTGLIALSRQA
+440 ASTGLIALSRQT

-467 PTQVLLPCTDPN
+467 PTQILLPCTDPN

-489 KATHGALTG
+489 KATHGVLAG
-498 VKGGS
+498 VKGGT
-503 VTYKPKPGY
+503 VTYKPKPGF
-512 RGVDAFGIT
+512 RGVDAFGIA

-526 GAVTT
+526 GAQTT

-537 VTRNGT
+537 VTRDGT

-556 KAGTAHATIGCD
+556 RAGTARATIGCE

-594 KVHVK
+594 KVHVNA
-599 SGRAHVIDVP
+599 GRAHVIDVP

-644 KVVLHSVM
+644 KVVLHGI
-652 KQSR
+652 KK

>member
-1 MKLHGRALLLGS
+1 MLGS

-21 ASAHAAPSPP
+21 AGAHAASGPP

-43 FSQTPA
+43 FAQTPA

-58 ESARAVAITADG
+58 ESARAVAISADG

-78 TSISVFERNAKTG
+78 TSIAVFHRDAKTG
-91 ALTQLAGPLGCLSS
+91 ALTQLAGVLGCVSS
-105 SAGTGCG
+105 SGGTGCG

-140 SVTAFARDITT
+140 SVTAFARDTTT
-151 GALTQ
+151 GSLTQ
-156 LHGAAGCVRPGGQGG
+156 LRGAAGCVRPGGEGG
-171 CASGIGLAGAT
+171 CASGVGLAGAT
-182 ALAIA
+182 ALVIA
-187 PDGRSLYVAGHD
+187 PDGRSLYVAGKE

-224 VRGGDDAGACLAGRA
+224 VRGGDDPGACLDGRA

-247 ISPDGAILYAAAKDI
+247 ISPDGAIVYAAAKDV
-262 DAVAVLLRDPT
+262 DAVAVLQRDPT
-273 TGALSQQPGQTGC
+273 TGALSQQAGLTGC
-286 IRLGGGLGC
+286 IRLSGGLGC
-295 ATARALAQPSAL
+295 ATARSMAQPTAL
-307 AIAPGGRDL
+307 TIAPGGRDL
-316 YVASASG
+316 YVASGSG
-323 NAVSLLQRDA
+323 NAISVLQRDT
-333 ATGMM
+333 ATGLL

-350 GIADCSAAPLLMT
+350 GIADCTAAPLL
-363 PTALSLGPDATSL
+363 TAPAALAMGPDGSSL
-376 TVATAGDGTLLTLH
+376 TVATSGDGTLITLH
-390 RDTTS
+390 RDTTT
-395 GLLAAVPAPAG
+395 GLLAAVPAPSG

-417 ALALLGPATSLAI
+417 ALGVLGPATSMAI
-430 APTGDVLYAA
+430 APAGDVLYAA
-440 ASTGLIALSRQA
+440 ASTGLIALARQT

-467 PTQVLLPCTDPN
+467 PTQILLPCTDPN

-489 KATHGALTG
+489 KATHGVLAG
-498 VKGGS
+498 VKGGT
-503 VTYKPKPGY
+503 VTYKPKPGF
-512 RGVDAFGIT
+512 RGVDAFGIA

-526 GAVTT
+526 GAQTT

-537 VTRNGT
+537 VTRDGT

-556 KAGTAHATIGCD
+556 RAGTARATIGCE

-575 TGVAI
+575 TGIAI

-594 KVHVK
+594 KVHVAA
-599 SGRAHVIDVP
+599 GRAHVIDVP

-644 KVVLHSVM
+644 KVVLHGI
-652 KQSR
+652 KK